1 MGKHT
6 ALGLIEGAC
15 VCKVLAQVTNT
26 WVAESTLQ
34 A

>member
-1 MGKHT
+1 MGKHA

-15 VCKVLAQVTNT
+15 VCKVLAQLTNT
-26 WVAESTLQ
+26 LVAESTLH

>member
-1 MGKHT
+1 
-6 ALGLIEGAC
+6 LIEGAC